1 MMDPTWLLL
10 LLPLAGLSGWIAA
23 KRGRFHGTH
32 PSGSSVLS
40 EPYVRSINFL
50 ANDQHDEALDVLAKA
65 LEDHDESLEIQ
76 LALGTLFRRRGE
88 IEKATQ
94 IHQSLIS
101 RAGIS
106 PEQKSLVLFELAND
120 YFKAGLLDR
129 AENLLLELGVSESL
143 REASLRLLVQIYESE
158 REWERAIA
166 AAEALDRITGEAWA
180 PRIAQY
186 QCEMAER
193 ALIAGDYS
201 AAKNRA
207 AKALRLNR
215 NCARAIILRGR
226 LEALGGKHRQAVT
239 TWTRLCAEHPEMLH
253 EVTRLV
259 QTSAQSMNDAEIYL
273 EFLRRAIAISSDE
286 RLQLSLADFLLEARR
301 TEEAEA
307 LLRSWSK
314 EEGSLSGLHRLLE
327 IRAERDLTGEASG
340 DYQLMRKV
348 AGRLLADRSGY
359 ECHFCGFQGKSMHWQ
374 CPGCRHWD
382 TTAPRLNTI
391 KLS

>member
-1 MMDPTWLLL
+1 MDPTWLLL
-10 LLPLAGLSGWIAA
+10 LLPLAGLSGWWAA
-23 KRGRFHGTH
+23 HRTRAQRVDRA
-32 PSGSSVLS
+32 PSKALPQ
-40 EPYVRSINFL
+40 PYVRSINFL
-50 ANDQHDEALDVLAKA
+50 ANDQHDEALDVLVKA

-101 RAGIS
+101 RAGTS
-106 PEQKSLVLFELAND
+106 PEQKSIVLFELASD

-129 AENLLLELGVSESL
+129 AENLLLELGVTENF

-166 AAEALDRITGEAWA
+166 AAEILDKITSEDLA
-180 PRIAQY
+180 PQIAQF

-193 ALIAGDYS
+193 GLVAGDYA
-201 AAKNRA
+201 AAKDRA
-207 AKALRLNR
+207 AKALKLDR

-226 LEALGGKHRQAVT
+226 LEAFSGKHRKAVA
-239 TWTRLCAEHPEMLH
+239 TWARLCVERPEMLH
-253 EVTRLV
+253 EVSRLV
-259 QTSAQSMNDAEIYL
+259 QTSAQSMNDNEVYL
-273 EFLRRAIAISSDE
+273 DFLRRAIAVSADE
-286 RLQLSLADFLLEARR
+286 RLQLSLADFLLQMGRS
-301 TEEAEA
+301 EEAEE
-307 LLRSWSK
+307 LLRSWS
-314 EEGSLSGLHRLLE
+314 EEQGSLSGLHRLLE
-327 IRAERDLTGEASG
+327 IRSGSDVAGEVSG

-348 AGRLLADRSGY
+348 AGRLLSEQSGY
-359 ECHFCGFQGKSMHWQ
+359 ECRFCGFQGKSMHWQ

-382 TTAPRLNTI
+382 TTTPRLNTI

>member
-1 MMDPTWLLL
+1 MDPIWLLL
-10 LLPLAGLSGWIAA
+10 LLPLAGLSGWMAA
-23 KRGRFHGTH
+23 RRSRFHGPH
-32 PSGSSVLS
+32 PSGSKVIS

-65 LEDHDESLEIQ
+65 LETHDESLEIQ

-101 RAGIS
+101 RSGIS

-129 AENLLLELGVSESL
+129 AENLLLELAVSESF
-143 REASLRLLVQIYESE
+143 REAALQLLVQIYESE

-166 AAEALDRITGEAWA
+166 AAKALDKITSEAWA
-180 PRIAQY
+180 PRIAQF

-193 ALIAGDYS
+193 ALVAGDY
-201 AAKNRA
+201 ATAKDRA
-207 AKALRLNR
+207 LKALKLNR
-215 NCARAIILRGR
+215 HCARAIILRGR
-226 LEALGGKHRQAVT
+226 LEALAGKHRQAVA
-239 TWTRLCAEHPEMLH
+239 TWTRLCAEHPEMLQ
-253 EVTRLV
+253 EVARLV
-259 QTSAQSMNDAEIYL
+259 QTSAETMGDDGVYL
-273 EFLRRAIAISSDE
+273 DFLRRAIAISADE
-286 RLQLSLADFLLEARR
+286 RLQLSLADFLLQAGRAD
-301 TEEAEA
+301 EAEA

-314 EEGSLSGLHRLLE
+314 EQGSLSGLHRLLE
-327 IRAERDLTGEASG
+327 IRAEGDLTDEVSG
-340 DYQLMRKV
+340 DYRLMRKV
-348 AGRLLADRSGY
+348 VGRLLADRSGY
-359 ECHFCGFQGKSMHWQ
+359 ECRFCGFQGKSMHWQ

-382 TTAPRLNTI
+382 TTTPRLNTI

>member
-1 MMDPTWLLL
+1 M
-10 LLPLAGLSGWIAA
+10 
-23 KRGRFHGTH
+23 
-32 PSGSSVLS
+32 
-40 EPYVRSINFL
+40 RSINFL

-65 LEDHDESLEIQ
+65 LEDNDESLEIQ

-106 PEQKSLVLFELAND
+106 PEQKSLALFELAND

-143 REASLRLLVQIYESE
+143 REASLRLLLQIYESE
-158 REWERAIA
+158 REWERAAA
-166 AAEALDRITGEAWA
+166 AAEALDRLTAETWA

-201 AAKNRA
+201 AAKDRA

-226 LEALGGKHRQAVT
+226 LEALAGKHRKAVA
-239 TWTRLCAEHPEMLH
+239 TWTRLCAEHPEMLY
-253 EVTRLV
+253 EVARLV
-259 QTSAQSMNDAEIYL
+259 QTSAESMDDTEVYVD
-273 EFLRRAIAISSDE
+273 FLRRAIPLSSDE
-286 RLQLSLADFLLEARR
+286 RLQISLADFLVEARR
-301 TEEAEA
+301 TEEAES
-307 LLRSWSK
+307 LLRSWSR
-314 EEGSLSGLHRLLE
+314 EEGSLSGLHHLFA
-327 IRAERDLTGEASG
+327 IRRERDLTGEVSD
-340 DYQLMRKV
+340 DYQMMRKV
-348 AGRLLADRSGY
+348 AGSLLGHRSGY
-359 ECHFCGFQGKSMHWQ
+359 ECRFCGFQAKSMHWQ

>member
-1 MMDPTWLLL
+1 MDPIWLLL
-10 LLPLAGLSGWIAA
+10 LLPLAGLSGWVGA
-23 KRGRFHGTH
+23 KRSRQQGVH
-32 PSGSSVLS
+32 PSASKPLS
-40 EPYVRSINFL
+40 EPYVRSIHFL

-101 RAGIS
+101 RAGIT

-129 AENLLLELGVSESL
+129 AENLLLELGVSENF

-166 AAEALDRITGEAWA
+166 AAKALDKIGSESLV
-180 PRIAQY
+180 PQIAQF

-193 ALIAGDYS
+193 ALVAGDYA
-201 AAKNRA
+201 AAKDRA
-207 AKALRLNR
+207 IKALKLNR

-226 LEALGGKHRQAVT
+226 LQALAGKHRHAVA
-239 TWTRLCAEHPEMLH
+239 TWTRLCAERPEMLH
-253 EVTRLV
+253 EVSRLV
-259 QTSAQSMNDAEIYL
+259 QTSAESMEDAEAYL
-273 EFLRRAIAISSDE
+273 DFLRRAIAVSTDE
-286 RLQLSLADFLLEARR
+286 RLQLSLADFLLQSGRA
-301 TEEAEA
+301 EEAEA
-307 LLRSWSK
+307 FLRLWSK
-314 EEGSLSGLHRLLE
+314 EHGSLSGLHRLLQ
-327 IRAERDLTGEASG
+327 IRAEGDPTGEVSG
-340 DYQLMRKV
+340 DYQLMRNV

-359 ECHFCGFQGKSMHWQ
+359 ECRFCGFQGKSMHWQ

-382 TTAPRLNTI
+382 TTIPKLNTI

>member
-1 MMDPTWLLL
+1 MDPIWLLL
-10 LLPLAGLSGWIAA
+10 LLPLAGLSGWWAA
-23 KRGRFHGTH
+23 QRTRAQGVDSATSKAL
-32 PSGSSVLS
+32 PQ
-40 EPYVRSINFL
+40 PYVRSINFL
-50 ANDQHDEALDVLAKA
+50 ANDQHDEALDVLVKA

-101 RAGIS
+101 RAGTS
-106 PEQKSLVLFELAND
+106 PEQKSIVLFELASD

-129 AENLLLELGVSESL
+129 AENLLLELGVTENF

-166 AAEALDRITGEAWA
+166 AAEILDEITSVDLA
-180 PRIAQY
+180 PQIAQF

-193 ALIAGDYS
+193 GLVAGDYA
-201 AAKNRA
+201 AAKDRA
-207 AKALRLNR
+207 AKALKLDR

-226 LEALGGKHRQAVT
+226 LEAFSGKHQKAVA
-239 TWTRLCAEHPEMLH
+239 TWTRLCAERPEMLH
-253 EVTRLV
+253 EVSRLV
-259 QTSAQSMNDAEIYL
+259 QTSAQSMNDNEVYL
-273 EFLRRAIAISSDE
+273 DFLRRAIAVSADE
-286 RLQLSLADFLLEARR
+286 RLQLSLADFLLQMGQS
-301 TEEAEA
+301 EEAEA
-307 LLRSWSK
+307 LLRSWS
-314 EEGSLSGLHRLLE
+314 EEQGSLSGLHRLLE
-327 IRAERDLTGEASG
+327 IRSVNDAAGEVSG

-348 AGRLLADRSGY
+348 AGRLLSEQSGY
-359 ECHFCGFQGKSMHWQ
+359 ECRFCGFQGKSMHWQ

-382 TTAPRLNTI
+382 TTTPRLNTI